1 MRRREF
7 LGGLGGAAVAW
18 PIAARAQQPDRVRR
32 IGVLQAI
39 NESDPEGQLRK
50 DPFVRGLQKFGWTEG
65 ANVMI
70 DYRWG
75 DDDAD
80 RIRLYATELTSMRPD
95 VIWTS
100 GALPLLALKR
110 ATRTIPIIFTQV
122 YDLSRQWVRREPDP
136 AWQQHHRIHVGRVLH
151 GR

>member
-32 IGVLQAI
+32 IGVLQAV

-50 DPFVRGLQKFGWTEG
+50 APFVRGLQKFGWTEG

-75 DDDAD
+75 
-80 RIRLYATELTSMRPD
+80 ATTPTAFAFTRPN
-95 VIWTS
+95 S
-100 GALPLLALKR
+100 
-110 ATRTIPIIFTQV
+110 
-122 YDLSRQWVRREPDP
+122 P
-136 AWQQHHRIHVGRVLH
+136 ACGQT
-151 GR
+151 

>member
-50 DPFVRGLQKFGWTEG
+50 APFVRGLQKFGWTEG

-75 DDDAD
+75 G
-80 RIRLYATELTSMRPD
+80 ATTPTAFAFTRPN
-95 VIWTS
+95 S
-100 GALPLLALKR
+100 
-110 ATRTIPIIFTQV
+110 
-122 YDLSRQWVRREPDP
+122 P
-136 AWQQHHRIHVGRVLH
+136 ACGQT
-151 GR
+151 

>member
-50 DPFVRGLQKFGWTEG
+50 APFVRGLQKLGWTEG

-75 DDDAD
+75 
-80 RIRLYATELTSMRPD
+80 ATTPTAFAFTRPN
-95 VIWTS
+95 S
-100 GALPLLALKR
+100 
-110 ATRTIPIIFTQV
+110 
-122 YDLSRQWVRREPDP
+122 P
-136 AWQQHHRIHVGRVLH
+136 ACGQT
-151 GR
+151 